1 MRYNDNKTFLVQFIK
16 RNPLTLILV
25 IAAPEES
32 AKGKLAAFFQLSE
45 VRLYTVLGCIA
56 ALVIVVLLQA
66 TCTIMKSSKKS
77 NRHKV
82 SSTKNYRTKI

>member
-1 MRYNDNKTFLVQFIK
+1 MLS
-16 RNPLTLILV
+16 LLIRACHFV
-25 IAAPEES
+25 VVAAPEES
-32 AKGKLAAFFQLSE
+32 TKGRLAAFFQLSE

-56 ALVIVVLLQA
+56 ALVILALLQA

-82 SSTKNYRTKI
+82 SSRRNFRTKI